1 MHWDYPNAIRTEFD
15 CTSPKTYVPRTK
27 ISGAKNA
34 IQPIAN
40 AVIEAGFIS
49 LDAQAKALGVSRSTA
64 WTIMKAKHKLR
75 PFNSKTAH
83 CILTNANT
91 PVSVRELV
99 QTMLEDRNS

>member
-1 MHWDYPNAIRTEFD
+1 MPSEQSLTARLDKLRYLEQKYRAR
-15 CTSPKTYVPRTK
+15 K
-27 ISGAKNA
+27 IA

-40 AVIEAGFIS
+40 AVIKAGFIS

-64 WTIMKAKHKLR
+64 WTIMKAKHKLGR
-75 PFNSKTAH
+75 LNSKTAQ
-83 CILTNANT
+83 CILANANT